1 MLTRK
6 ATSLEEVYQTLDPKP
21 LETEAEFDAFYRFE
35 VNEVRGGD
43 KVQRLKLGLGR
54 AHGGAHYKALFT
66 GHQGVGKST
75 ELSRLTQEIHEQYQ
89 VIRFS
94 ALSDLDP
101 VNFKP
106 LDVLLLMMAEVAE
119 RTALPREK
127 GGAGQKIPEQS
138 LREILDWFAQDKNTY
153 EQKTDIS
160 GGIEA
165 GAGIDA
171 TSPWTKVLGLFA
183 KLKGEI
189 KYASTR
195 KEEVV
200 EYRLRRLNSLMQ
212 VVNNLMDECNKLL
225 RQISNQEWLFIGE
238 DFDKVGIAATQIEDL
253 FIKYSSIFRDIRS
266 HLIFSIPIALDY
278 STQANYLSFSSDQIF
293 ILPDTPVYHPDQEPH
308 EEGRQSIASVL
319 DARLDSNLFEEGQK
333 LRLIVA
339 SGGNLRNLFSLISE
353 ASDTAILD
361 KRDKIGARDV
371 DAAINELRSNYERS
385 LGQSVFDKVQIP
397 YVNKAERL
405 MQVYNQQKEAQ
416 VPDPV
421 LYLLLQARAVQE
433 FNGSRWFGLHPLVV
447 DILHAQG
454 RILQSDG
461 VGGVRG
467 GSI

>member
-6 ATSLEEVYQTLDPKP
+6 ATSLEEVYRTLDPKP
-21 LETEAEFDAFYRFE
+21 LETKEEFKAFYKLDL
-35 VNEVRGGD
+35 NKVRGGD

-138 LREILDWFAQDKNTY
+138 LREILDWFAQDKSTY
-153 EQKTDIS
+153 EQETNTS

-165 GAGIDA
+165 GAGIDG
-171 TSPWTKVLGLFA
+171 TSLWAKVLGLFA

-212 VVNNLMDECNKLL
+212 VANNLMDECNKLL
-225 RQISNQEWLFIGE
+225 RQTSNQEWLFIGE
-238 DFDKVGIAATQIEDL
+238 DFDKIGIAATQIEDL

-266 HLIFSIPIALDY
+266 HLIFSIPIALCY
-278 STQANYLSFSSDQIF
+278 STQANDLSFPRDQRF
-293 ILPDTPVYHPDQEPH
+293 ILPDTPVYHSNQEPH
-308 EEGRQSIASVL
+308 KEGRQSIASVL
-319 DARLDSNLFEEGQK
+319 EARLDSNLFEEGEM

-339 SGGNLRNLFSLISE
+339 PGGNLRNLFSLISE
-353 ASDTAILD
+353 ASDLAILD
-361 KRDKIGARDV
+361 KHDKIGERDV
-371 DAAINELRSNYERS
+371 DAAINNLRSDYERR
-385 LGQSVFDKVQIP
+385 LGQSIFDKVQIP
-397 YVNKAERL
+397 YSDKAERL
-405 MQVYNQQKEAQ
+405 VQVYNQQKEAQ
-416 VPDPV
+416 VPDSI
-421 LYLLLQARAVQE
+421 LYSLLQALAVQE
-433 FNGSRWFGLHPLVV
+433 FNGSRWFGVHPLVV

-454 RILQSDG
+454 RIPLCDG
-461 VGGVRG
+461 IEGVRG